1 MVSPLVIAKSITDHQ
16 DLVLLPALAN
26 RHGLITGATGT
37 GKTVTLQKMT
47 EGFSQIGVPVFLAD
61 IKGDLTGLG
70 VAASVSDK
78 LSKRLKAID
87 ANDWHPQSYPIELW
101 DVYGEKGIPVRA
113 TVSNLGPLL
122 LSRILNLNEVQSGIL
137 QLAFKIADDNQL
149 LLLDFKDLRELIK
162 YVGDNAKSFT
172 TDYGNISAASIGAIQ
187 RNLLALDQQGA
198 EKFFGEPM
206 LDINDLIQ
214 RNAKG
219 QGKINILECEK
230 LFNAPKLYSIFLL
243 WLLSELFE
251 QLPEVGDIDK
261 PKLVFFFDEAHL
273 LFNGIPK
280 VLLDKIEQVVRL
292 IRSKGIGIYFVTQNP
307 TDIPDSILGQ
317 LGNRVQHALRSFSVN
332 DQKAVRAAAKTMNQN
347 PKIDTE
353 KVITTLGVGEALIS
367 FLDEHGRPN
376 QVETGAIIAPQ
387 SLMGAMP
394 IDQQQSI
401 INQSNLNQK
410 YTQTIDRNS
419 AYEMLKAGF
428 HHSDNTA
435 QPESSS
441 EQSGGFW
448 DMLKGFLF
456 GTKGS
461 RGGNKDGL
469 AQKVVQST
477 SRQIANNIGREIT
490 RGILGSLK
498 KK

>member
-1 MVSPLVIAKSITDHQ
+1 M
-16 DLVLLPALAN
+16 
-26 RHGLITGATGT
+26 
-37 GKTVTLQKMT
+37 
-47 EGFSQIGVPVFLAD
+47 PVFLAD

-214 RNAKG
+214 QNAKG

-292 IRSKGIGIYFVTQNP
+292 IRSKGVGIYFVTQNPTDIPDSILGQLGNRVQQDRKSTRLNSSHP

-428 HHSDNTA
+428 HHSDNIA